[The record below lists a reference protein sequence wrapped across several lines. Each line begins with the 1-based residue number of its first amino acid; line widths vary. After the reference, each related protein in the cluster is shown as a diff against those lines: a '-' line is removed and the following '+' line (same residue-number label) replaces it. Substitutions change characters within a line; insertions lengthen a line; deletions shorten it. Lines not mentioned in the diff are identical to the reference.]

1 MAPQLKREN
10 ARLEGIWI
18 KRGRAGKA
26 LRLCFVLEINSRP
39 VLVFSANSF
48 RAAQARVNEP
58 WFIEEMARIRSGGR
72 SLMRAGDLR
81 LVRAALPAEVAA
93 IEVER
98 SVEEVRGGD
107 VKYCF
112 AFLVSIDAPLQ

>member
-1 MAPQLKREN
+1 M
-10 ARLEGIWI
+10 
-18 KRGRAGKA
+18 

-39 VLVFSANSF
+39 VLVFSASSF
-48 RAAQARVNEP
+48 RAAQARINEP
-58 WFIEEMARIRSGGR
+58 WFIEEMARIRAGGKP
-72 SLMRAGDLR
+72 LMRAGDLR

-93 IEVER
+93 IDVECC
-98 SVEEVRGGD
+98 VEEARGED

>member
-1 MAPQLKREN
+1 
-10 ARLEGIWI
+10 GYWS

-26 LRLCFVLEINSRP
+26 LRLCFVLEINNRP

-72 SLMRAGDLR
+72 PLMRASDLR
-81 LVRAALPAEVAA
+81 QVRAALPAEVAA

-98 SVEEVRGGD
+98 SVDEARGED
-107 VKYCF
+107 VEYCF
-112 AFLVSIDAPLQ
+112 AFLVSTDAPLQSCGARAAV